1 MMSIDIQK
9 FTADEITLEKLDT
22 LVMRRE
28 SFQVVAVSNISST
41 VEKIEGRIEKADLK
55 CRVFSEY
62 RSGTLLG
69 AFLAPTAPVA
79 WLAGIGMAAHNIAT
93 FNPDYEIGKNKVAG
107 TVTVKYMK

>member
-1 MMSIDIQK
+1 MSIDIQK

-28 SFQVVAVSNISST
+28 SFQVVAVSNIGAV

-55 CRVFSEY
+55 CRVYSEY
-62 RSGTLLG
+62 RSASMAASFSPAAL
-69 AFLAPTAPVA
+69 F
-79 WLAGIGMAAHNIAT
+79 GIGSALAIGVHNLAT

-107 TVTVKYMK
+107 TVTVLFKK